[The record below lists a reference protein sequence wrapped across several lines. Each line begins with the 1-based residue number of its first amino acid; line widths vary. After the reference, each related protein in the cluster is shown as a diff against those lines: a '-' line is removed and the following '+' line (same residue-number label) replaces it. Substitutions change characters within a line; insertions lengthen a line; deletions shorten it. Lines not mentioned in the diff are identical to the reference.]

1 MRCDPSL
8 NPDQMNTDAEKFPCD
23 GRIQF
28 QHFFYEPKDEDDG
41 KQLTCSLDEDGD
53 MYPDYVADPVNLRV
67 TPREDEFN
75 SLSNVEYG
83 NDDYEDE
90 KEELQVELVEPW
102 GKTRLRLSKLDF
114 LIHCFLRRFFRLSLI
129 YSLSRINSFFSR
141 RKN

>member
-28 QHFFYEPKDEDDG
+28 QHFFYEPKDEDNG

-53 MYPDYVADPVNLRV
+53 MYPDYVADPVKLQV
-67 TPREDEFN
+67 TPREDELNNF
-75 SLSNVEYG
+75 SNTEYD
-83 NDDYEDE
+83 NEDYEDE

-102 GKTRLRLSKLDF
+102 GKTRLRLSKLDS
-114 LIHCFLRRFFRLSLI
+114 LIHCFLRRFLPDYHCYILC
-129 YSLSRINSFFSR
+129 LE
-141 RKN
+141 